1 MRKSVKPGEDITEE
15 IQDISQTIHLVPA
28 YQNRD
33 VDPSIKKI
41 ILVLLVLQSF
51 DNMF

>member
-1 MRKSVKPGEDITEE
+1 MRKSGKPGEDITEE

-33 VDPSIKKI
+33 VDPSIQIKF
-41 ILVLLVLQSF
+41 LVLFQSIG
-51 DNMF
+51 NMSS